1 MSSLARRQSD
11 PPWLLSKCIV
21 RPDVLDRTEL
31 ICICRALVTALDRA
45 NGLLQRGSRG
55 TDLKEVLARLC
66 ELRAL
71 IFDSLQNLPPG
82 DIKDGGIR
90 VCEVVDREVERLR
103 AGLGDERGPTLH

>member
-1 MSSLARRQSD
+1 M
-11 PPWLLSKCIV
+11 
-21 RPDVLDRTEL
+21 RPAAVLDRREL
-31 ICICRALVTALDRA
+31 LCICRALVTALDRA
-45 NGLLQRGSRG
+45 NELLQRGRRG
-55 TDLKEVLARLC
+55 TDFKEVLSRLC
-66 ELRAL
+66 DLRAL